1 MNDRK
6 HYIGLVEMTKYKDM
20 AYCNRVGRVWL
31 RVLSCAEVWGLW
43 EKELRAFSRS
53 LGTNVSAER
62 VKVMC
67 IWNFGFLERFD
78 GGGQRT
84 AFEIRYPRGSE
95 GDRANRRNEKVGQG
109 YARLAKSK
117 VAIGSQVTNPCSMS
131 REMQLFDEFLER
143 VVRPLVETQLKT
155 PPSIITNRP

>member
-1 MNDRK
+1 MMAVNDRK
-6 HYIGLVEMTKYKDM
+6 KYIGRIELTKYKDM

-31 RVLSCAEVWGLW
+31 RTLSCAEVWGLW

-67 IWNFGFLERFD
+67 IWNFGFLEKAD

-84 AFEIRYPRGSE
+84 AFEIRYPRGSDKDLAVRE
-95 GDRANRRNEKVGQG
+95 GRRGT
-109 YARLAKSK
+109 RCTMSK
-117 VAIGSQVTNPCSMS
+117 IAIGGPMGGNTAMS
-131 REMQLFDEFLER
+131 REMQMFDEFLER
-143 VVRPLVETQLKT
+143 TVRPLVEAQLNVNTTK
-155 PPSIITNRP
+155 

>member
-1 MNDRK
+1 MKDRK
-6 HYIGLVEMTKYKDM
+6 KYVGRIELTKYKDM

-67 IWNFGFLERFD
+67 IWNFGYLEKFD
-78 GGGQRT
+78 GGGVRT
-84 AFEIRYPRGSE
+84 AFEIRNPRGSDEDLAARE
-95 GDRANRRNEKVGQG
+95 GRRETRHSV
-109 YARLAKSK
+109 SK
-117 VAIGSQVTNPCSMS
+117 IAIGGVTGGYNAMS
-131 REMQLFDEFLER
+131 REVQMFDEFLER
-143 VVRPLVETQLKT
+143 VVRPLVEAQLNINTTK
-155 PPSIITNRP
+155 

>member
-1 MNDRK
+1 MNSRK
-6 HYIGLVEMTKYKDM
+6 RYIGRIELTKYKDM

-43 EKELRAFSRS
+43 ENQLRAFSRS

-67 IWNFGFLERFD
+67 IWNFGFLERWN

-84 AFEIRYPRGSE
+84 AFEIRYPRGSD
-95 GDRANRRNEKVGQG
+95 GDIANRRGEKVEQG
-109 YARLAKSK
+109 YSRLAKSK
-117 VAIGSQVTNPCSMS
+117 PAIGSSGSFTNPQAMS

-143 VVRPLVETQLKT
+143 VVRPLVEAQL
-155 PPSIITNRP
+155 R

>member
-6 HYIGLVEMTKYKDM
+6 HYCGLIEMTKYKDM
-20 AYCNRVGRVWL
+20 AYCNRIGRIWL
-31 RVLSCAEVWGLW
+31 RTLSCAEVWGLW

-67 IWNFGFLERFD
+67 IWNFGYLERWD

-84 AFEIRYPRGSE
+84 AFEIRYPRGSD
-95 GDRANRRNEKVGQG
+95 GDVAQRNGKKVAQG
-109 YARLAKSK
+109 YSRLSKSK
-117 VAIGSQVTNPCSMS
+117 PAIGSVYTNPSTMS

-143 VVRPLVETQLKT
+143 VVRPLVEAQLK
-155 PPSIITNRP
+155 I

>member
-1 MNDRK
+1 MNARK
-6 HYIGLVEMTKYKDM
+6 RQVGLIEMTKYKDM

-43 EKELRAFSRS
+43 EKELRAFSRA

-67 IWNFGFLERFD
+67 IWNFGFLERWD

-84 AFEIRYPRGSE
+84 AFEIRYPHGSDRDMDVRE
-95 GDRANRRNEKVGQG
+95 GRKVERRTVE
-109 YARLAKSK
+109 LP
-117 VAIGSQVTNPCSMS
+117 AIGISGSTNRQVMS

-143 VVRPLVETQLKT
+143 VVRPLVEAQLR
-155 PPSIITNRP
+155 SS

>member
-6 HYIGLVEMTKYKDM
+6 RYIGYIEMTKYKDM
-20 AYCNRVGRVWL
+20 AYCNRIGRVWL

-43 EKELRAFSRS
+43 EKELRAFSRA

-67 IWNFGFLERFD
+67 IWNFGFLERWD

-84 AFEIRYPRGSE
+84 AFEIRNPRGSDGDLAVRE
-95 GDRANRRNEKVGQG
+95 GHKMNRRTT
-109 YARLAKSK
+109 AKPALG
-117 VAIGSQVTNPCSMS
+117 VMGENPKDMS
-131 REMQLFDEFLER
+131 REMQMFDEFLER
-143 VVRPLVETQLKT
+143 TVRPIVEAQLNSCDNLD
-155 PPSIITNRP
+155 P

>member
-1 MNDRK
+1 MSRK
-6 HYIGLVEMTKYKDM
+6 KHIGRIELTKYKDM

-53 LGTNVSAER
+53 LDTNVSAER

-67 IWNFGFLERFD
+67 IWNFGFLEKGD

-95 GDRANRRNEKVGQG
+95 GDVAVREGRKVQRRTV
-109 YARLAKSK
+109 AKQ
-117 VAIGSQVTNPCSMS
+117 AIGYTRENPNAMS
-131 REMQLFDEFLER
+131 REMQMFDEFLER
-143 VVRPLVETQLKT
+143 VVRPRVESLLN
-155 PPSIITNRP
+155 ITK